1 MKTTIVTTSFL
12 AAFFIISCGKNPEA
26 AETDQPFVLS
36 DTMAKM
42 ITLGDVK
49 QSTVQDQLSL
59 SGEVSFDENSVVKI
73 FSNSSGQVQKTNVSL
88 GDKVAAGQVLAV
100 IKSADVAGN
109 YSDLSSTNADLAIA
123 KRQMTNQ
130 EALYKAGIAS
140 QKEYEEAR
148 EDHNKALAAQSK
160 VQSLININGGG
171 NTQAGGLY
179 YIKAPISGYIVEKK
193 VNAGSFIRQDAADNM
208 FTISSLKDVWIWA
221 NVYEADIAKVKTG
234 YSATITTAAY
244 PDRKFYGTIN
254 QVSQVLDL
262 ESKAMRV
269 KVQLPN
275 TEMLL
280 KPQMFTKVTIDN
292 QDSTTALTVPAAAL
306 IPQGPKNYV
315 VVYKSTTDLDIAE
328 VNVIKTLGNLA
339 YVTGNVQPGQKVITN
354 HQNLIFNQL
363 VSQ

>member
-1 MKTTIVTTSFL
+1 MKKFL
-12 AAFFIISCGKNPEA
+12 IISEFIVSVFFTSCSEKPKPIEA
-26 AETDQPFVLS
+26 DQPFVLS

-49 QSTVQDQLSL
+49 QSQVQDSLSL
-59 SGEVSFDENSVVKI
+59 SGEVSFDENSVVKL
-73 FSNSSGQVQKTNVSL
+73 FANSSGQVQKTNVSL
-88 GDKVAAGQVLAV
+88 GDKVSAGQLLAV

-109 YSDLSSTNADLAIA
+109 YSDLTSANADLAIT
-123 KRQMTNQ
+123 KRQMDNV
-130 EALYKAGIAS
+130 ESLYKNGIAS

-148 EDHNKALAAQSK
+148 EDYNKALAAK
-160 VQSLININGGG
+160 NKIQSLISINGGG

-193 VNAGSFIRQDAADNM
+193 VSAGSFIRQDDGDNM
-208 FTISSLKDVWIWA
+208 FTISSLQNVWVWA

-234 YSATITTAAY
+234 YAATITLQAY

-254 QVSQVLDL
+254 QVSQVLDP

-275 TEMLL
+275 TDMLL
-280 KPQMFTKVTIDN
+280 KPQMFAKVTVQN
-292 QDSTTALTVPAAAL
+292 QDSTMALTIPASAL
-306 IPQGPKNYV
+306 VPQGQKSYV
-315 VVYKSTTDLDIAE
+315 VIYRSNSDLDIAE
-328 VNVIKTLGNLA
+328 VDVIKKIGNTA
-339 YVTGNVQPGQKVITN
+339 FVTGNLQAGQKVVTS